1 MSGGFAAARFGAI
14 PAVALRIFTGN
25 MFYLESVFAQ
35 LLIWLMTKTCW
46 MKYQCF
52 PFGLPPDSGLIHS
65 VSQAVLPGWG
75 AWVEVGGIAQ
85 SAPKRFC

>member
-25 MFYLESVFAQ
+25 IFYFESVFAQ
-35 LLIWLMTKTCW
+35 LFIWLMIKNVLDEIS
-46 MKYQCF
+46 MF
-52 PFGLPPDSGLIHS
+52 PFWPSSSSGLIHS